1 MKKLAIIGAQR
12 MAKNYAINAR
22 EMGIETYCFAWE
34 KGAVAKEYVDKFYPI
49 SIFDVDSIL
58 DVLKQVGIDGIVS
71 TSELTIA
78 IAADLAMQLN
88 LPSLRPDV
96 AKVITNKYR
105 NRLATRN
112 VKGLHHPGYA
122 LVRTVQEVLDSGMRF
137 PCIMKP
143 LSEGGKRG
151 VIVVSSEQELAKAF
165 DYTRK
170 ESKRQDSFL
179 VEEYLSEGR
188 EYSVESLSFHG
199 QNSIIQITEKITSG
213 PPHCVELGHRQPAN
227 LSESLR
233 REVMS
238 VIDRA
243 LTAVGVS
250 EGPCHTEIKIIDDKV
265 YLIEFN
271 ARPGGD
277 FISYPLVDLSTG
289 YAYLKGAIRIALGDF
304 VPPVEQELKHEYAGV
319 YFLTK
324 QTEELLPLFNVCQKF
339 DWCWRKNEVG
349 EISDLLHNDC
359 DGTNYFIYHAPH
371 GIPPQIENVYGGILQ
386 RRI

>member
-1 MKKLAIIGAQR
+1 MRKLAIIGAQR

-49 SIFDVDSIL
+49 SIFDVNKIL
-58 DVLKQVGIDGIVS
+58 EILSQVGVDGIVS

-78 IAADLAMQLN
+78 IVADLAMQLN

-96 AKVITNKYR
+96 AKVITDKYR
-105 NRLATRN
+105 NRQVTGK
-112 VKGLHHPGYA
+112 VEGLHHPCYA
-122 LVRTVQEVLDSGMRF
+122 LVHNVRDLRDSGISY

-151 VIVVSSEQELAKAF
+151 VIVVSSEQELIRAF
-165 DYTRK
+165 EYTRK
-170 ESKRQDSFL
+170 ESKRQDAFL
-179 VEEYLSEGR
+179 LEEYLVGGR

-199 QNSIIQITEKITSG
+199 HNSIIQITEKITSG

-233 REVMS
+233 LKITA
-238 VIDRA
+238 VIDKA
-243 LTAVGVS
+243 LTTVGVS
-250 EGPCHTEIKIIDDKV
+250 EGPCHTEIKIIDDKI

-277 FISYPLVDLSTG
+277 FISYPLIDLSTG
-289 YAYLKGAIRIALGDF
+289 YAYLKGAIRIALNDF
-304 VPPVEQELKHEYAGV
+304 VPPTEDELKREYAGV
-319 YFLTK
+319 CFLTK
-324 QTEELLPLFNVCQKF
+324 QTKELEPLFNVCQDF

-349 EISDLLHNDC
+349 ELSDLMHNDC
-359 DGTNYFIYHAPH
+359 DATNYFIYHDHYA
-371 GIPPQIENVYGGILQ
+371 IPPQIETACERMVG
-386 RRI
+386 RCK